1 MSSGYTRSYLECRR
15 RRRWPKILSPCP
27 QPQAQMVLSTPA
39 LALLVAPLT
48 LVLVP
53 PARACLVA
61 WGLLTAPLVLAFLAP
76 PALVPLAW
84 PLPLRAP

>member
-27 QPQAQMVLSTPA
+27 QLQAQMVLSTPA
-39 LALLVAPLT
+39 LA
-48 LVLVP
+48 P
-53 PARACLVA
+53 P
-61 WGLLTAPLVLAFLAP
+61 GMPMAPLVLVFLAP
-76 PALVPLAW
+76 PALVPPAW